1 MRVSRRKNSRY
12 TCGELLGKAG
22 ELVTEDTP
30 QEIAKNIS
38 NIVTHNKNIT
48 SQSSATHNT
57 GQGDGKSSSSQTTDN
72 SNKRINDSD

>member
-1 MRVSRRKNSRY
+1 MRVSRRKNPRY
-12 TCGELLGKAG
+12 TWAELVGKAG

-38 NIVTHNKNIT
+38 NIVTTNENIT
-48 SQSSATHNT
+48 KQSSSTHNT
-57 GQGDGKSSSSQTTDN
+57 GQGDGKSSTDN

>member
-1 MRVSRRKNSRY
+1 MRVSRRKNPRY
-12 TCGELLGKAG
+12 TWAELVGKAG

-38 NIVTHNKNIT
+38 NIVTTNENIT
-48 SQSSATHNT
+48 KQSSSTHNT
-57 GQGDGKSSSSQTTDN
+57 GQGDGKSSSIKATDN